1 MQRKTAKDHDAP
13 RAATAA
19 AADAFLSFSLNDWQ
33 PEIIARN
40 TLMLVALLS
49 FCPPSPSQLAELWY
63 SFDMTAALLSF
74 CPPSP
79 SQLAELWYSFDMTA
93 ASYAYWMNMIQKC
106 LDFDWALG
114 ARFQGCLRLVPGSE
128 APVKHVKII
137 VVRSSFIM

>member
-40 TLMLVALLS
+40 TLMLV
-49 FCPPSPSQLAELWY
+49 
-63 SFDMTAALLSF
+63 ALLSF